1 MNIVSTLL
9 SRPHIGSAAVRL
21 LIGGGVGALLFGA
34 FRGVLHYT
42 SFGDPFYEHYFSFET
57 LFAATRHGDFPDA
70 AVLPAA
76 IVAVLI
82 ALLVAD
88 VWKSIYRL
96 P

>member
-9 SRPHIGSAAVRL
+9 SRPHIGSAAVRV
-21 LIGGGVGALLFGA
+21 LIGGGIVALLFGA

-42 SFGDPFYEHYFSFET
+42 RFGDPFYEHVLSFET
-57 LFAATRHGDFPDA
+57 LFAATRRGDFSDA

-82 ALLVAD
+82 VLLVAD
-88 VWKSIYRL
+88 VWRSIYRL